1 MSLLSGAIAAPS
13 RASISTL
20 TVEQREK
27 EDNARILRQRPVLRI
42 CSELALVGVIRDT
55 PEKSGGEW
63 VMKAVKE
70 LVSELYNCSYL

>member
-1 MSLLSGAIAAPS
+1 VSLLSGAIAASS
-13 RASISTL
+13 RASISAL

-70 LVSELYNCSYL
+70 LVSELYNGSYL